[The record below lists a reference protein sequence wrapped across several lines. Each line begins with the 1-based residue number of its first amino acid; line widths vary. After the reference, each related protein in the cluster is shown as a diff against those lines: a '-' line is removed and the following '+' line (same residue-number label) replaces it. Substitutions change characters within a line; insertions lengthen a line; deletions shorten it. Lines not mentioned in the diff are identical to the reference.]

1 LIGIVPADVG
11 KTKPSLIF
19 LIHAL
24 WLHIYYTVHSVVG
37 VVTVDIV
44 IFWVEASH
52 ACPPTSASA
61 LTLVVSRER
70 VAASESSPAFGASM
84 WALASVQLGM
94 SLQVV

>member
-11 KTKPSLIF
+11 MAEPSLIF

-24 WLHIYYTVHSVVG
+24 RLHIYYTIHSVVW
-37 VVTVDIV
+37 VVTIDIV

-70 VAASESSPAFGASM
+70 VTASKSSPAFGAGM
-84 WALASVQLGM
+84 WALASV
-94 SLQVV
+94 